1 MHDPKLLGKLA
12 SQLRSRDPADLSEA
26 ATKFLT
32 AQGACA
38 VGICTKETLAGGPP
52 STDLEYVL
60 PGAKSA
66 VSFAVPMDQ
75 EKIERFLAKENY
87 ADHQQDNIHTNTFV
101 TGLAVGLA
109 EYWNQQGIIS
119 RGICGNGVYRH
130 DTPGGMYD
138 FMPDISHRYL
148 AVRSGVG
155 WFGLSGNVI
164 TKQNGASVIL
174 GSVVTTAL
182 LEPTDPLPEDEKYC
196 DECKLCMASCT
207 SGLMDPKE
215 KTTVAIGSAEFS
227 YSKRRSYERC
237 DLVCGGF
244 TGLSKNRKWS
254 TWAPGRFEVPEDDDE
269 VQPVLMQTVLATAPR
284 PEIAGGFYAP
294 AMPGLRVLN
303 VTCANCQLICHPE
316 RNERKRRYKL
326 LTKGGVVVQHPD
338 GSLEALTP
346 KQAEA
351 HLAAMSPEQRAMY
364 ESVEPSR
371 GSRSNAAEP
380 EPERTR
386 R

>member
-1 MHDPKLLGKLA
+1 MHDPKRLGKLA
-12 SQLRSRDPADLSEA
+12 SQRGSRDPKELSEV

-60 PGAKSA
+60 SEARSA

-75 EKIERFLAKENY
+75 EKIERYLAKENH
-87 ADHQQDNIHTNTFV
+87 ADHQQDNVRTNTFV

-109 EYWNQQGIIS
+109 EYWNQQGIVS
-119 RGICGNGVYRH
+119 RGLCGNGVYRH

-164 TKQNGASVIL
+164 TKQSGASVIL

-182 LEPTDPLPEDEKYC
+182 LEPTEPLPEDDKYC
-196 DECKLCMASCT
+196 DECQLCMASCT
-207 SGLMDPKE
+207 SGLMHPKE
-215 KTTVAIGSAEFS
+215 KTTVTLGDREFS
-227 YSKRRSYERC
+227 YSKRRNYHRC

-244 TGLSKNRKWS
+244 TGLAKNGKWS
-254 TWAPGRFEVPEDDDE
+254 TWSPGRFEVPEDDDE
-269 VQPVLMQTVLATAPR
+269 VQPALLQALLATAPR
-284 PEIAGGFYAP
+284 PAIAGGFHAV

-303 VTCANCQLICHPE
+303 VTCANCQLLCHPE
-316 RNERKRRYKL
+316 RDERKRRYKL
-326 LTKGGVVVQHPD
+326 LTKGGVVVQNPD
-338 GSLEALTP
+338 GSLEAVTR
-346 KQAEA
+346 KQAEER
-351 HLAAMSPEQRAMY
+351 LAAMSPEQRAMY
-364 ESVEPSR
+364 EKAEPSC
-371 GSRSNAAEP
+371 SSQSDPEEP
-380 EPERTR
+380 
-386 R
+386 